1 MPEPRVIDTARSADL
16 VTYKILVDGEELS
29 KTVQVMSILVE
40 KEINRVPVAKIVM
53 VDGDPASQDFT
64 VSNQDLF
71 LPGKE
76 VEIKAGYHSDEST
89 IFKGLVIKHN
99 LKIRSTQSFL
109 EVECKDKAVKLTI
122 GRKSKYFYDSTDSD
136 ILEQIVDSYG
146 LEKDVEATNVQHKEM
161 VQYDVSDWDF
171 CVTRA
176 QANGKV
182 FLVDDGKIT
191 IKKPDFEQAE
201 TETVA
206 YGATLLD
213 FDAEMDA
220 RNQFQKV
227 TSYGWNAADQEVLE
241 IEANDP
247 SVNLN
252 GNVSSSDLASVIDLE
267 NLDLKSGGGTP
278 DVELQEWADAKAL
291 FNQLA
296 KTRGRVKFQGV
307 SGVKPNTT
315 IKLEGVGDR
324 FNGKV
329 YISAVRHQL
338 TEGNWTVDAQF
349 GINPKWFTETY
360 DINDAPAAGLMA
372 AVNGLQIGI
381 VTQLENDPDGED
393 RIHVR
398 LPIVDNEVEGI
409 WARVATLD
417 AGENRGSFFRPEIE
431 DEVIVG
437 FINGNPNDAIVLG
450 MMNSSAKP
458 APITASDDNNE
469 KGFVTRS
476 EMKFIFNDDEVS
488 VTVETPNGNK
498 MVISDADGG
507 IKLEDENGNII
518 QMDSNGIKIESATEI
533 SYKASTDMKVESGTN
548 MELKAGAQFKAEGS
562 AGAEVSTSAIAVVK
576 GSMVQIN

>member
-29 KTVQVMSILVE
+29 RTVQVMSILVE

-53 VDGDPASQDFT
+53 VDGDPASQDFA

-136 ILEQIVDSYG
+136 ILEQIIDSYG

-247 SVNLN
+247 SVSLN

-296 KTRGRVKFQGV
+296 KIRGRVKFQGV

-329 YISAVRHQL
+329 YISAVRHQI

-360 DINDAPAAGLMA
+360 DINDAPAAGLLA

-458 APITASDDNNE
+458 APLTASDDNNE

-562 AGAEVSTSAIAVVK
+562 AGAEVSTSAIAIVK

>member
-1 MPEPRVIDTARSADL
+1 MPEQRVINTAKSADL
-16 VTYKILVDGEELS
+16 VTHKVLVDGEELS
-29 KTVQVMSILVE
+29 STVQVMSILVE
-40 KEINRVPVAKIVM
+40 KEINRVPTAKIIM
-53 VDGDPASQDFT
+53 VDGDPASQEFV
-64 VSNQDLF
+64 VSNQELF

-76 VEIKAGYHSDEST
+76 IEIKAGYHSDEDT
-89 IFKGLVIKHN
+89 VFKGLVIKHN
-99 LKIRSTQSFL
+99 LKIRGTQSYL
-109 EVECKDKAVKLTI
+109 IVECKDKAVKLTV
-122 GRKSKYFYDSTDSD
+122 GRKSKYFYQSKDSD
-136 ILEQIVDSYG
+136 ILEEIIDGYG
-146 LEKDVEATNVQHKEM
+146 LEKDVETTNVEHKEL
-161 VQYDVSDWDF
+161 VQYNVSDWDF

-206 YGATLLD
+206 FGATLLD
-213 FDAEMDA
+213 FDAEIDA

-227 TSYGWNAADQEVLE
+227 TSYGWNAADQELLE

-252 GNVSSSDLASVIDLE
+252 GNITPSDLASVI
-267 NLDLKSGGGTP
+267 NLDNLELKSGGGTP
-278 DVELQEWADAKAL
+278 DVELQEWADAKSL

-296 KTRGRVKFQGV
+296 KTRGRIKFQGIP
-307 SGVKPNTT
+307 GVKPDTT

-329 YISAVRHQL
+329 YISAVRHQI
-338 TEGNWTVDAQF
+338 TEGNWTVDAEF
-349 GINPKWFTETY
+349 GINPKWFSETF

-381 VTQLENDPDGED
+381 VTQLESDPDGED
-393 RIHVR
+393 RIQVK
-398 LPIVDNEVEGI
+398 LPVVDSEVEGI

-417 AGENRGSFFRPEIE
+417 AGENRGSFFRPEIG

-437 FINGNPNDAIVLG
+437 FINENPNYPVVLG

-458 APITASDDNNE
+458 APLTASDDNNE

-488 VTVETPNGNK
+488 VTLETPNGNK
-498 MVISDADGG
+498 LVISDADGG
-507 IKLEDENGNII
+507 IKLEDENGNLI

-533 SYKASTDMKVESGTN
+533 SYKSSTDMKVESGTN

-562 AGAEVSTSAIAVVK
+562 AGAEVSTSAVAVLK